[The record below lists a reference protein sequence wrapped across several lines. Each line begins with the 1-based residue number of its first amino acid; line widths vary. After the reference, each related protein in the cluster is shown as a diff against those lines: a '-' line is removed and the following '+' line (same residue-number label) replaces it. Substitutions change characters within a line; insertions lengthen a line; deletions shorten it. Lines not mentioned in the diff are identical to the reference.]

1 VYEVDTQATK
11 PGPEVNAQCVVVLPR
26 AIVVWLV
33 ILLAEVLHGMAR
45 AFLLEPRVGD
55 FMARQIAVLTGS
67 VMILIIAILFIRWMR
82 ASSLFELLG
91 VGSIWVIL
99 MLGFEIGM
107 GRLVMGYSWERIV
120 SDYNLAEGG
129 LLLIGMLILGLSPL
143 IAAKLRAARG

>member
-1 VYEVDTQATK
+1 
-11 PGPEVNAQCVVVLPR
+11 
-26 AIVVWLV
+26 
-33 ILLAEVLHGMAR
+33 
-45 AFLLEPRVGD
+45 
-55 FMARQIAVLTGS
+55 
-67 VMILIIAILFIRWMR
+67 MR